1 MFTVLW
7 EAGAA
12 MEGRDFAMAVDRFSH
27 SLNQPHS
34 HCVAEAGLEL
44 VVSYLYLPNLQ
55 VCATVSRYGQIS

>member
-1 MFTVLW
+1 
-7 EAGAA
+7 
-12 MEGRDFAMAVDRFSH
+12 MEGKDFAMAVDRFSH